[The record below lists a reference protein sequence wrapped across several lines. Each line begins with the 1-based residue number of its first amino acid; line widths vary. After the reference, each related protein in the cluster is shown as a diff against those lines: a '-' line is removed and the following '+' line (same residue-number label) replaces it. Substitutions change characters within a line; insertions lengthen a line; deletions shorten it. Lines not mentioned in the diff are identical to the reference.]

1 MPLVEWNDG
10 FLLGIDEF
18 DRHHQHLVTLLNKT
32 YDEFEAG
39 APVENL
45 GSLLQELLEYTGY
58 HFASE
63 EKAMQ
68 LHAYPSFGTHKD
80 EHARFIQRVT
90 DMNYDFHKVNRN
102 VSLEIIT
109 FLKDWL
115 LNHILKTDAEFVMYL
130 TLNDWDGATNRGNQ

>member
-10 FLLGIDEF
+10 FLLGVAEF
-18 DRHHQHLVTLLNKT
+18 DAHHHHLVDLLNRT
-32 YDEFEAG
+32 YDEFDKG

-45 GSLLQELLEYTGY
+45 GLLLQELLDYTGY
-58 HFASE
+58 HFKSE
-63 EKAMQ
+63 EDAMQ
-68 LHAYPSFGTHKD
+68 RHAYPGLALHKD
-80 EHARFIQRVT
+80 EHTRFIQRVT

-102 VSLEIIT
+102 VSLEIIA

-130 TLNDWDGATNRGNQ
+130 TLNDLHG